1 MFVACDELWDKGEER
16 VFVFIGEPDLCVWSE
31 EQVKKGGGE
40 QGGGEWI
47 HGNVT
52 ADELAGIPVH
62 FVDFVVLLIIHG
74 GRTDNTFLFK
84 QHFRL

>member
-1 MFVACDELWDKGEER
+1 M
-16 VFVFIGEPDLCVWSE
+16 
-31 EQVKKGGGE
+31 
-40 QGGGEWI
+40 

-52 ADELAGIPVH
+52 ADELGGIPVH

-74 GRTDNTFLFK
+74 SRTGNTFLFK